1 MFIGERRKN
10 MNKQSFRFFALA
22 LLLSIPGTITELSG
36 SYEEVSEVFAC
47 FTVLSICAGLY
58 CWARHMRETLPK
70 IERTPREKRTRIARN
85 ILCMIAG
92 MVLFVSFF
100 LYLFRNSPEFFSF
113 LIALYKNPITFL
125 PILINLLI
133 PVAAVGIAVMPG

>member
-1 MFIGERRKN
+1 MFIDERRNN

-22 LLLSIPGTITELSG
+22 LLLSIPGAITELSG
-36 SYEEVSEVFAC
+36 SYEEISEVFAC
-47 FTVLSICAGLY
+47 LTVLSICAGLY
-58 CWARHMRETLPK
+58 CWARYAREKLPK
-70 IERTPREKRTRIARN
+70 IEYTPREKRIRIALN

-92 MVLFVSFF
+92 MLLFVSLF

-113 LIALYKNPITFL
+113 LRALYKNPITFL
-125 PILINLLI
+125 PILIDLLI